1 MLNRAEA
8 APSSATP
15 NQNHSAA
22 AGKAQT
28 RPPAGIVE
36 QPAAVLAFPTRNS
49 NYARV
54 CVASLDLSPG
64 CRITANTIADFG
76 AVHSRPQKSRH
87 IQAGDCAAYPGA
99 AAIRRK
105 RPGPKVCLKTV
116 RNHIAEVLAAADA
129 AGGGVE
135 RRRTV
140 RTNTYVFKLSEQQKA
155 PGIRAEIAE
164 NCTLFCTPVCTP
176 IEPRTEE
183 DQDQDQVQDQ
193 KNCARDPSTATTT
206 TTTTAVRTGN
216 APTGRDPGPS
226 CAPETS
232 PPPRDPST
240 ATATTTKAVRTNAD
254 STGRDPGPSCA
265 PETSP
270 PARRTPA
277 NAKPA
282 TARQLEYVA
291 FPRRRSGHRPAEPV
305 LAHRTN
311 SRPRHPRPHSTVC
324 AVRRERRD
332 RRCQPVPSTVQAQSD
347 RTDRTAPIRG
357 CPASA
362 RRHRIDVLELA
373 LEQWRPRTD
382 PATVQAWEREIAAL
396 TAAAITEEDRHRDPR
411 PPIAI
416 MTCGAAPP
424 TAFSDHDATLPDDA
438 RRRRRATAD
447 AAGADDAD
455 LDPDPDAA
463 AIRRCPSATRRAAF
477 ASRSA
482 TTYARCNRS
491 GL

>member
-49 NYARV
+49 NFARA
-54 CVASLDLSPG
+54 CVATLDLSPG

-105 RPGPKVCLKTV
+105 RPGRRKICLKTI
-116 RNHIAEVLAAADA
+116 RNHIAEFLAAADA
-129 AGGGVE
+129 AGGVVE

-140 RTNTYVFKLSEQQKA
+140 RTNTYIFKLSEQQKA
-155 PGIRAEIAE
+155 PGIRAEIAD
-164 NCTLFCTPVCTP
+164 NCTLLCTPVCTP
-176 IEPRTEE
+176 IEPRREE
-183 DQDQDQVQDQ
+183 DQVQDQVQDQ

-206 TTTTAVRTGN
+206 TTTAVRTD
-216 APTGRDPGPS
+216 ADSTGRDPGPA

-240 ATATTTKAVRTNAD
+240 ATTTTTTAVRTNAD
-254 STGRDPGPSCA
+254 STGRDPGPACAPETSPPPRDPSTATTTTTTAVRTNADSTGRDPGPACA

-270 PARRTPA
+270 PAARRTPA
-277 NAKPA
+277 NDKPA
-282 TARQLEYVA
+282 TEAQLEYLAFLADEVA
-291 FPRRRSGHRPAEPV
+291 TDQPSPAT
-305 LAHRTN
+305 LTARTAD
-311 SRPRHPRPHSTVC
+311 RVIRDLTARYAP
-324 AVRRERRD
+324 RRERRD
-332 RRCQPVPSTVQAQSD
+332 RRRQPVPSTVQAQSD
-347 RTDRTAPIRG
+347 RTDRTAPIHG

-362 RRHRIDVLELA
+362 CRHRIDVLA
-373 LEQWRPRTD
+373 VTLEQWRSRTD
-382 PATVQAWEREIAAL
+382 PAIVQAWKNELAQL
-396 TAAAITEEDRHRDPR
+396 ITEEDRHREGLR
-411 PPIAI
+411 PPGSSAA
-416 MTCGAAPP
+416 GSPPAPAAPVTTECNDGRQRP
-424 TAFSDHDATLPDDA
+424 TAT
-438 RRRRRATAD
+438 RA
-447 AAGADDAD
+447 
-455 LDPDPDAA
+455 
-463 AIRRCPSATRRAAF
+463 S
-477 ASRSA
+477 
-482 TTYARCNRS
+482 
-491 GL
+491 